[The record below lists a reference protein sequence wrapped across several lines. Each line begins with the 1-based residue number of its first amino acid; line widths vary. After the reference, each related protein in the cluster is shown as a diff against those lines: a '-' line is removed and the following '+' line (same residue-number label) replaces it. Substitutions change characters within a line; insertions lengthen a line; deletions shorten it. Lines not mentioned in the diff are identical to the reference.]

1 VSESSKGR
9 EPRKKYPQ
17 NRKNGGAYGGH
28 TEPTASGVESGD
40 EPEQPVAEESLLSD
54 SNTGEAGR
62 PAGHEMRV
70 GAWGLQNGS
79 ELTRLLNDAELMD
92 MVVSAMVA
100 NSKAVD
106 NLARELA
113 AKLREALVND
123 DELRQWLID
132 VLILNDKFRHRLV
145 KAMAKS
151 IN

>member
-1 VSESSKGR
+1 
-9 EPRKKYPQ
+9 
-17 NRKNGGAYGGH
+17 
-28 TEPTASGVESGD
+28 
-40 EPEQPVAEESLLSD
+40 
-54 SNTGEAGR
+54 
-62 PAGHEMRV
+62 MRV